1 MRAIGYLRVSTTE
14 QATSG
19 LGLEAQRA
27 ALTSAATRL
36 GALLAGVYEDAGLSG
51 SLAAEDRPGLL
62 AAIDALRRGDILL
75 VAKRDRL
82 GRDVVAV
89 ALVERLIARKGARV
103 VSAAG
108 EGTDGDDPT
117 AILMRRI
124 IDAFSEHERLLIGA
138 RTKAALK
145 AKRARGERA
154 GNVPFGFR
162 ATPEGRLEREDREQM
177 IIAEAV
183 ALRAAGR
190 SFRDIALDLACRGF
204 IGRAGRPLGLAQV
217 HAILKRTRQEA
228 AESVTGPATGNG
240 GPSPALAA

>member
-1 MRAIGYLRVSTTE
+1 MRAVGYVRVSTTE

-27 ALTSAATRL
+27 ALASAAARL
-36 GALLAGVYEDAGLSG
+36 GAPLAAVYEDAGLSG

-89 ALVERLIARKGARV
+89 ALVERLVARKGARV

-124 IDAFSEHERLLIGA
+124 IDAFSEHERLLIGS
-138 RTKAALK
+138 RTKAALR

-162 ATPEGRLEREDREQM
+162 ATPEGRLEPNEREQAV
-177 IIAEAV
+177 IAEAV

-190 SFRDIALDLACRGF
+190 SFRDTTLDLACRGF
-204 IGRAGRPLGLAQV
+204 VGRAGRPLGLAQV
-217 HAILKRTRQEA
+217 HAILKRARVGDGSQATNGSGVSAGMA
-228 AESVTGPATGNG
+228 A
-240 GPSPALAA
+240 